1 MFQESG
7 VLRLGGDEADSSDIV
22 DNNEGRAV
30 SPCPVTFVGDNVVL
44 AKSSLSSKPKTKK
57 VKRVFHK

>member
-1 MFQESG
+1 M
-7 VLRLGGDEADSSDIV
+7 RLGDEVDASDDV
-22 DNNEGRAV
+22 DNNEGRSV

-57 VKRVFHK
+57 VMDRP

>member
-1 MFQESG
+1 M
-7 VLRLGGDEADSSDIV
+7 RLGDEVDGSGNV
-22 DNNEGRAV
+22 DNNEGRSV

-57 VKRVFHK
+57 VTGGAVNK